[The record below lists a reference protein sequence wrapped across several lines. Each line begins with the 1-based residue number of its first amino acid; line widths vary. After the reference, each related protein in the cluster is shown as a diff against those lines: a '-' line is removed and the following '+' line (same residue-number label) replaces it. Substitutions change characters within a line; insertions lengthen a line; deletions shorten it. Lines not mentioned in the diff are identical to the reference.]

1 MPWRG
6 LSIPGELRRPGL
18 SLLLQEERVRG
29 VQRAGHRDG
38 ARRPPRARHL
48 QLDQDCGHKEEEEK
62 QQPSGQGTIE
72 WRELEF
78 SYPPLSQYV
87 FVVFPMT
94 VLMSICQCSYD

>member
-1 MPWRG
+1 MF
-6 LSIPGELRRPGL
+6 SIPGELRRPGL

-29 VQRAGHRDG
+29 VQRVGHRDG
-38 ARRPPRARHL
+38 PRRPPRARHL

-72 WRELEF
+72 LEF
-78 SYPPLSQYV
+78 SLYPPLSQSV

>member
-1 MPWRG
+1 MF
-6 LSIPGELRRPGL
+6 SIPGELRRPGL

-38 ARRPPRARHL
+38 PRRPPRARHL

-62 QQPSGQGTIE
+62 QQPSGQGTLD

-78 SYPPLSQYV
+78 SLSLLSSQSV